1 MGKRKW
7 TTQEKLDI
15 VLAGLKNKTGITELC
30 RAHGISTPLYYQWR
44 DAFLQGGKEGL
55 EKGRRFEEKAKD
67 KEIERLLRKIGELA
81 VENDLLK
88 KSENL

>member
-1 MGKRKW
+1 VGKRKW

-15 VLAGLKNKTGITELC
+15 ILAGLKNKTAITELC
-30 RAHGISTPLYYQWR
+30 RSHGISTPLYYQWR
-44 DAFLQGGKEGL
+44 DSFLQGGKEGL
-55 EKGRRFEEKAKD
+55 EKGRRLEDKAKD
-67 KEIERLLRKIGELA
+67 KEIDRLLRKIGELS